1 MIPWTP
7 SLLPEFLISENNSM
21 NVPASIFKAYDIRG
35 IIDETLNPQI
45 ARAIGQAFGSQMCDL
60 GEMDVVIGR
69 DGRLS
74 GPVLIEA
81 LTEGLLS
88 TGINVIDLGMV
99 ATPMVYFAT
108 HQTIGSCQPKSGI
121 MITGS
126 HNPPN
131 YNGFKMVLGGSAIYG
146 DQIQGLR
153 QQIEADDFRQ
163 GSGKRSSFNIFPQ
176 YLQTIVGDVRL
187 ARPMKIAVDCGNG
200 VGGAFAG
207 ELFRA
212 LGCEVQ
218 ELFCEVDGHFPN
230 HHPDPAH
237 LENLQDLVRNL
248 ASTSNELGLAF
259 DGDAD
264 RLGVVTK
271 DGEVIFPDRQMML
284 FAKDVLSRNPKG
296 QIIYDVKCTR
306 NLAPWIREHGGE
318 PLMWKTGHSLVK
330 AKLKE
335 TGAPL
340 AGEMSGHIFFK
351 DRWFGF
357 DDGLYTGARLLE
369 ILSHFDNPSTVLNA
383 LPNAICTPELQLPC
397 AEGESFVLLEKIKAN
412 PKFPSSQSINTI
424 DGVRVEYADGFGL
437 ARPSNTTPIVVLRF
451 EADSEE
457 AIQRIQQEFKA
468 ALLAVKPDARLP
480 F

>member
-1 MIPWTP
+1 
-7 SLLPEFLISENNSM
+7 M

-45 ARAIGQAFGSQMCDL
+45 ARAIGQAFGSQMRDL
-60 GEMDVVIGR
+60 GETDIVIGR

-248 ASTSNELGLAF
+248 ATTSNELGLAF

-284 FAKDVLSRNPKG
+284 FAKDVLRRNPKG

-412 PKFPSSQSINTI
+412 PKFPSAQSINTI

>member
-1 MIPWTP
+1 
-7 SLLPEFLISENNSM
+7 M

-45 ARAIGQAFGSQMCDL
+45 ARAIGQAFGSQMRDL
-60 GEMDVVIGR
+60 GETDVVIGR

-176 YLQTIVGDVRL
+176 YLQTIVGDIRL

-248 ASTSNELGLAF
+248 ASTNNELGLAF

-468 ALLAVKPDARLP
+468 ALLAVKPDAKLP